1 MATLTLRNIKSYSAD
16 KDVNID
22 LSQPVTLIYGQN
34 GAGKSTISGFFSGL
48 QREKYEHCRFV
59 SNETFSNFVFNQEYI
74 EQKFH
79 REAYQPGIFTLNEKN
94 DDLNDTIENNKR
106 RISEIDDLLKTSAI
120 EIENKSD
127 MESVVIE
134 TCAKDIFSR
143 TINDRKSLDY
153 FLNGAKRIN
162 NFYQRM
168 REISPREREHELVQL
183 TERLEL
189 LLRSEGT
196 QYAEIIE
203 PEIYGLSD
211 EMLTLLQSTLTA
223 SSGTPFSAII
233 QQLGNADWVRG
244 GTGFI
249 KDSVCPFCQQNF
261 DSQHLLD
268 ELTHMFDK
276 SYEDALEKLSHRQ
289 VTISH
294 ELDHLESFRERLRQH
309 PAVSDDHKVFD
320 IIKSLQ
326 QILRN
331 NLQSLRQKLLQ
342 PSQPAQSEVITDIR
356 KQLLE
361 SLTTLNDRIRD
372 NNQLAANFNKERA
385 RLEADSLAY
394 LRGVSTPYLHRCD
407 EQLADIQ
414 QQLQAEQSQ
423 AELLRN
429 EKQGLSVETARLIG
443 QLSAIQPTIDNIN
456 YNLNQLGIS
465 DFSIICHDES
475 LKLYRLHRR
484 SQPDDAEVFKSLSE
498 GEKTIIA
505 LLYFLE
511 SCIGQVADSQTIQPK
526 LIVIDDPISSLS
538 HNYIYEVASM
548 IKRKLIQ
555 PKIAQ
560 HIVILTHNIFFFQ
573 EILLSVYKRLVPE
586 RTTPKNCALYRII
599 KGEYSDCVPLSM
611 HEMLNEYQALWQTI
625 RDVRDGRSLPVVLPN
640 TMRNILEYY
649 FSFSCKQ
656 EKLDKALDKLA
667 VEYSAGEYD
676 SFYRAINRHSHSDG
690 RNIMSTGMINVEMYF
705 RLFQKIFEETKD
717 SDHYNTMMG
726 NTAAQTD
733 ATEG

>member
-1 MATLTLRNIKSYSAD
+1 MAILSLRNVKSYSAD

-34 GAGKSTISGFFSGL
+34 GAGKSTISGFFSGF
-48 QREKYEHCRFV
+48 QREKYQHCRFV
-59 SNETFSNFVFNQEYI
+59 SSENFAHFVFNQEYI
-74 EQKFH
+74 EQNFH
-79 REAYQPGIFTLNEKN
+79 REVYQPGIFTLNERN

-106 RISEIDDLLKTSAI
+106 RIAEIDDLLKTSAT
-120 EIENKSD
+120 EIKNKND
-127 MESVVIE
+127 TECAVIE
-134 TCAKDIFSR
+134 TCAKDIFNR

-153 FLNGAKRIN
+153 FLNGAKRVN
-162 NFYQRM
+162 NFYQKM
-168 REISPREREHELVQL
+168 RETSQGDRKYELEQL
-183 TERLEL
+183 TGRLDL

-196 QYAEIIE
+196 QYAEVVE
-203 PEIYGLSD
+203 PEINGLSD

-223 SSGTPFSAII
+223 SSDTPFSAII

-244 GTGFI
+244 GTGYI
-249 KDSVCPFCQQNF
+249 KDNVCPFCQQDF
-261 DSQHLLD
+261 DSQHLLN

-276 SYEDALEKLSHRQ
+276 SYEDALATLTRGQ
-289 VTISH
+289 AVISY
-294 ELDHLESFRERLRQH
+294 ELDLLESFREHLRQH
-309 PAVSDDHKVFD
+309 PAVSDDHQVLD

-331 NLQSLRQKLLQ
+331 NLQSLKQKQLQ
-342 PSQPAQSEVITDIR
+342 PSQSIQPEIITDIR
-356 KQLLE
+356 QQLHQILA
-361 SLTTLNDRIRD
+361 TLNDSIRE

-385 RLEADSLAY
+385 RLEADSHGY
-394 LRGVSTPYLHRCD
+394 LRGVSAPYLDRCD
-407 EQLADIQ
+407 EQLAEIQ
-414 QQLQAEQSQ
+414 QQLQAEKRQ

-429 EKQGLSVETARLIG
+429 EKQALTAETARLIG

-456 YNLNQLGIS
+456 HNLKQLGIS

-484 SQPDDAEVFKSLSE
+484 SQPDDSEVFKSLSE
-498 GEKTIIA
+498 GEKTIIS
-505 LLYFLE
+505 LLYFME
-511 SCIGQVADSQTIQPK
+511 SCIGQVADTQTIQPK

-555 PKIAQ
+555 PKIAK

-586 RTTPKNCALYRII
+586 RTTPKNCALYRIV
-599 KGEYSDCVPLSM
+599 KGEYSDCIPLSM
-611 HEMLNEYQALWQTI
+611 HDMLNEYQALWQTI

-667 VEYSAGEYD
+667 AEYSAGEYD

-690 RNIMSTGMINVEMYF
+690 RNILATGVINVEMYF

-717 SDHYNTMMG
+717 SDHYNAMMG
-726 NTAAQTD
+726 ITAEQTK
-733 ATEG
+733 G

>member
-1 MATLTLRNIKSYSAD
+1 MATLSLRNVKSYSAD

-34 GAGKSTISGFFSGL
+34 GAGKSTISGFFSGF
-48 QREKYEHCRFV
+48 QREKYQHCRFV
-59 SNETFSNFVFNQEYI
+59 SSENFAHFVFNQEYI
-74 EQKFH
+74 EQNFH
-79 REAYQPGIFTLNEKN
+79 REVYQPGIFTLNERN

-106 RISEIDDLLKTSAI
+106 RIAEIDDLLKTSAT
-120 EIENKSD
+120 EIKNKND
-127 MESVVIE
+127 TECAVIE
-134 TCAKDIFSR
+134 TCAKDIFNR

-153 FLNGAKRIN
+153 FLNGAKRVN
-162 NFYQRM
+162 NFYQKM
-168 REISPREREHELVQL
+168 RETSQGDRKYELEQL
-183 TERLEL
+183 TGRLDL

-196 QYAEIIE
+196 QYAEVVE
-203 PEIYGLSD
+203 PEINGLSD

-223 SSGTPFSAII
+223 SSDTPFSAII

-244 GTGFI
+244 GTGYI
-249 KDSVCPFCQQNF
+249 KDNVCPFCQQDF
-261 DSQHLLD
+261 DSQHLLN

-276 SYEDALEKLSHRQ
+276 SYEDALATLTRGQ
-289 VTISH
+289 AVISY
-294 ELDHLESFRERLRQH
+294 ELDLLESFREHLRQH
-309 PAVSDDHKVFD
+309 PAVSDDHQVLD

-331 NLQSLRQKLLQ
+331 NLQSLKQKQLQ
-342 PSQPAQSEVITDIR
+342 PSQSIQPEIITDIR
-356 KQLLE
+356 QQLHQILA
-361 SLTTLNDRIRD
+361 TLNGSIRE

-385 RLEADSLAY
+385 RLEADSHGY
-394 LRGVSTPYLHRCD
+394 LRGVSAPYLDRCD
-407 EQLADIQ
+407 EQLAEIQ
-414 QQLQAEQSQ
+414 QQLQAEKRQ

-429 EKQGLSVETARLIG
+429 EKQALTAETARLIG

-456 YNLNQLGIS
+456 HNLKQLGIS

-484 SQPDDAEVFKSLSE
+484 SQPEDSEVFKSLSE
-498 GEKTIIA
+498 GEKTIIS
-505 LLYFLE
+505 LLYFME
-511 SCIGQVADSQTIQPK
+511 SCIGQVADTQTIQPK

-555 PKIAQ
+555 PKIAK

-586 RTTPKNCALYRII
+586 RTTPKNCALYRIV
-599 KGEYSDCVPLSM
+599 KGEYSDCIPLSM
-611 HEMLNEYQALWQTI
+611 HDMLNEYQALWQTI

-667 VEYSAGEYD
+667 AEYSAGEYD

-690 RNIMSTGMINVEMYF
+690 RNILATGVINVEMYF

-717 SDHYNTMMG
+717 SDHYNAMMG
-726 NTAAQTD
+726 ITAEQTK
-733 ATEG
+733 G

>member
-1 MATLTLRNIKSYSAD
+1 MATLTLRNVKSYSAD

-34 GAGKSTISGFFSGL
+34 GAGKSTISGFFSGI
-48 QREKYEHCRFV
+48 QREKYQHCRFA
-59 SNETFSNFVFNQEYI
+59 SNESFAHFVFSQEYV
-74 EQKFH
+74 EQTFH

-94 DDLNDTIENNKR
+94 DVLNETIENNKR
-106 RISEIDDLLKTSAI
+106 RLAEIDELLKISAT
-120 EIENKSD
+120 EIKNKSD
-127 MESVVIE
+127 VETVVFE
-134 TCAKDIFSR
+134 TCAKDIFER
-143 TINDRKSLDY
+143 TTNERKLLDY
-153 FLNGAKRIN
+153 FLSGAKRVN

-168 REISPREREHELVQL
+168 RATPQGNRKYELVQL

-189 LLRSEGT
+189 LLRSKGT
-196 QYAEIIE
+196 QYEELIE

-211 EMLTLLQSTLTA
+211 NMLTLLQKMLTA
-223 SSGTPFSAII
+223 SSDTPFSAII

-249 KDSVCPFCQQNF
+249 KDNVCPFCQQYF
-261 DSQHLLD
+261 DSQHLLN
-268 ELTHMFDK
+268 ELTQMFDK
-276 SYEDALEKLSHRQ
+276 SYEDALATLTHGKAA
-289 VTISH
+289 ISS
-294 ELDHLESFRERLRQH
+294 ELDHLESFRDHLRQH
-309 PAVSDDHKVFD
+309 PAVSDDHPLFD

-326 QILRN
+326 QVLRN
-331 NLQSLRQKLLQ
+331 NLQSLGQKLLQ
-342 PSQPAQSEVITDIR
+342 PSQSIQPEDIADILR
-356 KQLLE
+356 QFLHILAE
-361 SLTTLNDRIRD
+361 LNTNIRD
-372 NNQLAANFNKERA
+372 NNQLATNFNKERA

-394 LRGVSTPYLHRCD
+394 LRGVSAPYLQRCD
-407 EQLADIQ
+407 EQLEEIQ
-414 QQLQAEQSQ
+414 QQLQEKKSHA
-423 AELLRN
+423 ALLRN
-429 EKQGLSVETARLIG
+429 ENRVLSAETARLIG
-443 QLSAIQPTIDNIN
+443 QLSAIQATIDNIN
-456 YNLNQLGIS
+456 HNLNQLGIG
-465 DFSIICHDES
+465 DFSIICHDEN

-484 SQPDDAEVFKSLSE
+484 SQPDDSEVFKSLSE

-511 SCIGQVADSQTIQPK
+511 SCIGHVSNSQTIQPK

-555 PKIAQ
+555 PKIAK
-560 HIVILTHNIFFFQ
+560 HIVIMTHNIFFFQ
-573 EILLSVYKRLVPE
+573 EILLSVYKRLAPE
-586 RTTPKNCALYRII
+586 RTTPKNCALYRIV

-611 HEMLNEYQALWQTI
+611 HDMLNEYQALWQTI
-625 RDVRDGRSLPVVLPN
+625 RDVRDGRSLSVVLPN

-667 VEYSAGEYD
+667 TEYSAGEYD

-690 RNIMSTGMINVEMYF
+690 RNIMATGVINVEMYF

-726 NTAAQTD
+726 IAAGQTE
-733 ATEG
+733 ATES